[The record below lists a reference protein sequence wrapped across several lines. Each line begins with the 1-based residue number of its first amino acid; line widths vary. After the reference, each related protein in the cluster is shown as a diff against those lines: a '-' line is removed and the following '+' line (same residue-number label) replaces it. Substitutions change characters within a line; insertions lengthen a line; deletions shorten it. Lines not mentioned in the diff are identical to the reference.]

1 MKIDMTLREGFPF
14 IRQILAD
21 TFHIDAW
28 YFSAPYRDLDKID
41 RDSATWACRAKIS
54 TPPCPMPG
62 R

>member
-41 RDSATWACRAKIS
+41 RGFRHRCV
-54 TPPCPMPG
+54 
-62 R
+62 